1 MEITYLGHSSFKLKS
16 KFATLVT
23 DPFNSEFT
31 GLKFPKT
38 VSDIVTISHGHKDH
52 NDLNLIEGTPL
63 VVEGPGEYEV
73 KGVKIIGIPSFHDET
88 RGSQRGN
95 NTIYRFKIDG
105 ISIVHL
111 GDLGHKIDENTLEVL
126 DGVDILLIPVGGFYT
141 ISSTIAI
148 EVISKLEPKIVIPMH
163 YKRKDLKYEIAA
175 NIAGVEVFLKE
186 MGKENVVPV
195 PKLLVTRDKL
205 PAELTV
211 IVLE

>member
-1 MEITYLGHSSFKLKS
+1 MEITYLGHSSFRLKS
-16 KFATLVT
+16 KSATLVT

-38 VSDIVTISHGHKDH
+38 VCDVVTISHGHKDH
-52 NDLNLIEGTPL
+52 NDLSLIEGTPL

-73 KGVKIIGIPSFHDET
+73 KGIKIIGIPSFHDDT
-88 RGSQRGN
+88 RGSQRGI

-111 GDLGHKIDENTLEVL
+111 GDLGHKIEENTLEVL

-141 ISSTIAI
+141 ISSTVAV

-163 YKRKDLKYEIAA
+163 YKRNDLKDEIAA

-186 MGKENVVPV
+186 MGKESIVPV

-211 IVLE
+211 VVLE